1 MKIPNKRKL
10 QQIASDHLS
19 DIDSK
24 YSMKVSEDYTKE
36 PCSFL
41 VYGAAQSSDNSLQF
55 KKDLLT
61 KSSKTKLNIIQTEK
75 LKISALSSGN
85 VSKYEFLTGIYVLP
99 QKDLLEKATTMKRL
113 EYFPLDKE
121 LKAQTDK
128 H

>member
-1 MKIPNKRKL
+1 MFLFHIASYFKLPKTIRLNATHYFIMKIPNKRKL

-41 VYGAAQSSDNSLQF
+41 VYGAAYSSDNSLQF

-61 KSSKTKLNIIQTEK
+61 KSRKTKLNII
-75 LKISALSSGN
+75 
-85 VSKYEFLTGIYVLP
+85 
-99 QKDLLEKATTMKRL
+99 
-113 EYFPLDKE
+113 
-121 LKAQTDK
+121 
-128 H
+128 